1 MLIQEQ
7 VHKNLYRSYFRG
19 YVDGYDKKKAIE
31 AEIFKGMDKYINS
44 DGTVKTANALFE

>member
-1 MLIQEQ
+1 MLKDKNNEASDTLQEERQ
-7 VHKNLYRSYFRG
+7 
-19 YVDGYDKKKAIE
+19 E